1 METLRT
7 FIALDMP
14 PEIKVALEKYV
25 QPLKSLRGRVSWVKP
40 QNLHLTLKFLGDTP
54 ADRIDEIAAA
64 LQEAASSAA
73 PFSAAVSDS
82 GVFPNDEHPRVLW
95 IGINEKSGTLL
106 KLAQDLDT
114 RMQQFGFAKEKR
126 FFAPH
131 LTIGRAKDAHL
142 AEIVRALKEKPFAAM
157 PAQFQEIIFMRSEL
171 HPAGSIYTPLR
182 KLMLGKIDP

>member
-14 PEIKVALEKYV
+14 PEIKAELEKYV
-25 QPLKSLRGRVSWVKP
+25 QPLKSLRGRVSWVKRE
-40 QNLHLTLKFLGDTP
+40 NLHLTLKFLGDTS
-54 ADRIDEIAAA
+54 ADRLDELAGA
-64 LQEAASSAA
+64 LQEVAAASTSFAA
-73 PFSAAVSDS
+73 TVLGS

-95 IGINEKSGTLL
+95 VGINEKSGTLQ
-106 KLAQDLDT
+106 KLVQAIDA

-131 LTIGRAKDAHL
+131 LTIGRAKDYRI

-157 PAQFQEIIFMRSEL
+157 PAQFNEIIFMKSEL
-171 HPAGSIYTPLR
+171 HPAGSIYTPLC
-182 KLMLGKIDP
+182 KLMLGKS